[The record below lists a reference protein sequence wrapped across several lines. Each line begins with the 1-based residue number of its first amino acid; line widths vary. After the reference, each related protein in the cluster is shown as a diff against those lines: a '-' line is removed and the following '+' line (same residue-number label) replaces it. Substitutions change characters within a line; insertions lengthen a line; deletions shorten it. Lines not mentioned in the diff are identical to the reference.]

1 MCGIVGFTGAR
12 NAAPILLEGLKKL
25 EYRGYDSAGV
35 AVLGEAG
42 IQMEKTQGMIKNL
55 CAKTHE
61 GADLKGRTG
70 IGHTRWATHGA
81 PSDINAHPHMSN
93 DGRFAVVHN
102 GIIENYAAL
111 REELQNAGFVFKSQ
125 TDTEVIVH
133 LLDWYYTGDFK
144 AAVMKTTA
152 RLKGSYS
159 LGILCAQ
166 HPGQLYAVREASPLI
181 LGVGVGENYFASDVT
196 ALVSHTK
203 NVIYLEDGEFAQ
215 LDAQGIQVFD
225 ATGMPVEKKA
235 ARIVW
240 DIEAAEK
247 GGYEHFMLKEIM
259 EQPRALKATIEP
271 RIRDGEIVL
280 DDFAVTP
287 EQLQGID
294 KIIITACGSAYYAG
308 CVGRYIIEQMCRI
321 PVEVELASE
330 LRYRDPI
337 IDARTLVI
345 VLSQSGET
353 ADSIAALKECRAR
366 GAQSLSIVNVVG
378 STIAKLS
385 DHVIYTWAGPE
396 IAVATTKGYT
406 TQVAVLQMLAV
417 SMAYTL
423 GRIDYARYTE
433 LINAIRDLP
442 GLVQRAIDLNP
453 HISYLAK
460 RYYTND
466 SLFFIGR
473 NIDYAVC
480 LEGSLKLKE
489 ISYLHS
495 EAYPAGEL
503 KHGTIALIDQD
514 KLVIALACQEA
525 LFEKLMSNVEEVKAR
540 GARVLA
546 VALEGNRKIFAEADD
561 VIFVPRTDPMLLAVP
576 EIIPLQLFAYY
587 VARENGCDI
596 DKPKNLA
603 KSVTVE

>member
-35 AVLGEAG
+35 AVLGAAG
-42 IQMEKTQGMIKNL
+42 IQMAKTQGMIKNL
-55 CAKTHE
+55 CAKTHD
-61 GADLKGRTG
+61 GADLQGTAG

-102 GIIENYAAL
+102 GIIENYAVL
-111 REELQNAGFVFKSQ
+111 REELKNAGFVFKSQ

-133 LLDWYYTGDFK
+133 LLDWYYEGDLK
-144 AAVMKTTA
+144 AAVMKTIA
-152 RLKGSYS
+152 RLEGSYS
-159 LGILCAQ
+159 LGIVCAQ
-166 HPGQLYAVREASPLI
+166 HPGELYAVREASPLV
-181 LGVGVGENYFASDVT
+181 LGIGIGENYFASDVT
-196 ALVSHTK
+196 ALVAHTK
-203 NVIYLEDGEFAQ
+203 NVIYLNEGEFAH
-215 LDAQGIQVFD
+215 LDARGIQVFD
-225 ATGMPVEKKA
+225 ATGKPVEKKA

-271 RIRDGEIVL
+271 RIRGGEIVL
-280 DDFAVTP
+280 DDFALTL
-287 EQLQGID
+287 EELRKID

-330 LRYRDPI
+330 LRYRDPL
-337 IDARTLVI
+337 IDERTLVI

-366 GAQSLSIVNVVG
+366 GAQSLSVVNVVG

-406 TQVAVLQMLAV
+406 TQVAVLQLLAV

-423 GRIDYARYTE
+423 GRIDNARYTA

-460 RYYTND
+460 RYHTND

-514 KLVIALACQEA
+514 KLVISLACQEA
-525 LFEKLMSNVEEVKAR
+525 LFEKMMSNIEEVKAR
-540 GARVLA
+540 GACVLA
-546 VALEGNRKIFAEADD
+546 VALEGDRKIFAEADD
-561 VIFVPRTDPMLLAVP
+561 VIYVPRTDPILLAVP
-576 EIIPLQLFAYY
+576 EIVPLQLFAYY

>member
-1 MCGIVGFTGAR
+1 M
-12 NAAPILLEGLKKL
+12 
-25 EYRGYDSAGV
+25 
-35 AVLGEAG
+35 
-42 IQMEKTQGMIKNL
+42 
-55 CAKTHE
+55 
-61 GADLKGRTG
+61 
-70 IGHTRWATHGA
+70 
-81 PSDINAHPHMSN
+81 
-93 DGRFAVVHN
+93 
-102 GIIENYAAL
+102 
-111 REELQNAGFVFKSQ
+111 
-125 TDTEVIVH
+125 
-133 LLDWYYTGDFK
+133 
-144 AAVMKTTA
+144 
-152 RLKGSYS
+152 
-159 LGILCAQ
+159 
-166 HPGQLYAVREASPLI
+166 
-181 LGVGVGENYFASDVT
+181 
-196 ALVSHTK
+196 
-203 NVIYLEDGEFAQ
+203 
-215 LDAQGIQVFD
+215 
-225 ATGMPVEKKA
+225 
-235 ARIVW
+235 
-240 DIEAAEK
+240 
-247 GGYEHFMLKEIM
+247 
-259 EQPRALKATIEP
+259 
-271 RIRDGEIVL
+271 
-280 DDFAVTP
+280 
-287 EQLQGID
+287 
-294 KIIITACGSAYYAG
+294 
-308 CVGRYIIEQMCRI
+308 
-321 PVEVELASE
+321 
-330 LRYRDPI
+330 
-337 IDARTLVI
+337 
-345 VLSQSGET
+345 
-353 ADSIAALKECRAR
+353 
-366 GAQSLSIVNVVG
+366 
-378 STIAKLS
+378 
-385 DHVIYTWAGPE
+385 IYTWAGPE

-514 KLVIALACQEA
+514 KLVISLACQEA
-525 LFEKLMSNVEEVKAR
+525 LFEKLMSNIEEVKAR

-561 VIFVPRTDPMLLAVP
+561 VIFVPRTDQMLLAVP